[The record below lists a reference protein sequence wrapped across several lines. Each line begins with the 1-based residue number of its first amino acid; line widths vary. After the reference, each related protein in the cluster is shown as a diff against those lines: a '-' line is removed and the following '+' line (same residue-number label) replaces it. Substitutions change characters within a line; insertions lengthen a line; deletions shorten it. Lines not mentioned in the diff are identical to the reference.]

1 MANFTLTSS
10 DEIATPDLVSR
21 TVVTTGE
28 TLSNGD
34 ANKAGILLRIV
45 NSIFEWRRKLADRHI
60 ADFLTRSG
68 GRLTDNL
75 EREMTQRLLTGDW
88 SYRQ

>member
-1 MANFTLTSS
+1 
-10 DEIATPDLVSR
+10 
-21 TVVTTGE
+21 VTTGE
-28 TLSNGD
+28 TPSNGV
-34 ANKAGILLRIV
+34 ANKAGILLRIF
-45 NSIFEWRRKLADRHI
+45 NSIFEWRRKQADRHI

-68 GRLTDNL
+68 GRLTGNL

>member
-10 DEIATPDLVSR
+10 DEIATPDLVAQ

-28 TLSNGD
+28 TPSNGV
-34 ANKAGILLRIV
+34 ANKAGILLRIF
-45 NSIFEWRRKLADRHI
+45 NSIFEWRRKQADRYI
-60 ADFLTRSG
+60 AGFLARSG
-68 GRLTDNL
+68 GRLTDNM